1 MANHNITGIGLGLC
15 ICKAIVEQFNGEITF
30 ISALNKGTT
39 FKFSFDLDYEDKVV
53 SDMPVVRNPQLLVGF
68 DRVNSI

>member
-39 FKFSFDLDYEDKVV
+39 FKFSFDLDYEDEVA
-53 SDMPVVRNPQLLVGF
+53 SDMNYMPPAVPTG
-68 DRVNSI
+68 SI